1 MKKVVFS
8 CLILCCELLC
18 FGCMQNKKFF
28 ELENVAIVTSD
39 STTNVVR
46 LAAVELQYFIWKT
59 TGFKPEIT
67 SELPAGSK
75 GIFVGGSQYTEAM
88 QLPEKS
94 FGEQEYLIDVTPE
107 RIVLM
112 GQDTDSQSETERDKG
127 RDNNGISPEKDRP
140 VMDYGVATGDGAF
153 NGVQVALP
161 SIYDAQGTCY
171 AVYDFIERFLGVRFF
186 GPSPENVFI
195 PEEREIKVSCQQIR
209 RAPAIKYRHGTYTF
223 EWPIVKE
230 QYMEASGEMQ
240 QLFVRRLRMGGRK
253 WAANHAFTGY
263 QDRFLKKNPKR
274 PELFESYHP
283 EYFAK
288 GRDGGASERQFCY
301 TNPGF
306 IRQVAKD
313 AVRYFKEGKTIA
325 EQVALGDYF
334 AIVPLDNANWCTCEE
349 CQKLLALDKEN
360 IIGSHFN
367 CGMAT
372 HYMWSFI
379 NDVAKEVKKEYPDS
393 NKKLTALAYHVYAYL
408 PEDIQL
414 EDNIAVAPCLHPRNY
429 WAPGMERNEM
439 KFYKAWIEESKKS
452 GRDVFLWNYLC
463 FPTERGVI
471 GKFNVFPGF
480 NIHKLGEQI
489 RMYAADQVKGVF
501 FCGTG
506 EQLDFYITMRLMDD
520 PTLDTDQLMN
530 DFFDNYFGQASES
543 MKAFYTTIESVYSN
557 SENYPENIQ
566 TEEAQFHQTEEIAWK
581 YLGTPD
587 VMEKLH
593 QTIEQAQASA
603 RNDIEKCRVESWVEG
618 VWKYMQEGYD
628 IYNHQ

>member
-1 MKKVVFS
+1 MKKKVLS
-8 CLILCCELLC
+8 CLILCCGLLC
-18 FGCMQNKKFF
+18 SGFLQAKKSFL
-28 ELENVAIVTSD
+28 LEGAYIVTSD
-39 STTNVVR
+39 SSTNTVR

-59 TGFKPEIT
+59 TGFKPKIT
-67 SELPAGSK
+67 SRIPVGSK
-75 GIFVGGSQYTEAM
+75 GIFVGRSRYTEAM
-88 QLPEKS
+88 QLADKPFS
-94 FGEQEYLIDVTPE
+94 EQEYLIDVAPE

-112 GQDTDSQSETERDKG
+112 GQDEDFQSEAERNKG

-140 VMDYGVATGDGAF
+140 VLDYGLVTGDDSV
-153 NGVQVALP
+153 NGLMVPLP

-195 PEEREIKVSCQQIR
+195 PEARKIKVACQQIR
-209 RAPAIKYRHGTYTF
+209 RAPAIKYRHGTCTF

-230 QYMEASGEMQ
+230 QYMGATGDMQ
-240 QLFVRRLRMGGRK
+240 QLFIRRLRMGGRK

-263 QDRFLKKNPKR
+263 QDRFLRKNPKR

-288 GRDGGASERQFCY
+288 GRKGGASERQFCY

-306 IRQVAKD
+306 IRQVAED
-313 AVRYFKEGKTIA
+313 AVRYFREGKTFA
-325 EQVALGDYF
+325 EQIALGDYF

-349 CQKLLALDKEN
+349 CQMQLALDKAN

-367 CGMAT
+367 CGTAT
-372 HYMWSFI
+372 HYIWNFI
-379 NDVAKEVKKEYPDS
+379 NNVAKEVKKEKIMGD
-393 NKKLTALAYHVYAYL
+393 KKLTALAYHVYAYL

-414 EDNIAVAPCLHPRNY
+414 EDNIAVVPCLHPRNY
-429 WAPGMERNEM
+429 WVPGMERNEM

-463 FPTERGVI
+463 FPTERGI
-471 GKFNVFPGF
+471 ISNFNVFPGF
-480 NIHKLGEQI
+480 NIHKSGEQI
-489 RMYAADQVKGVF
+489 RMYGADRVKGGF

-520 PTLDTDQLMN
+520 PALDIDLLM
-530 DFFDNYFGQASES
+530 DEFFDNYFGQASKS
-543 MKAFYTTIESVYSN
+543 MKAFYTKIESVYSDPK
-557 SENYPENIQ
+557 NYPENIQ
-566 TEEAQFHQTEEIAWK
+566 TEEAQFHQTEEIAWR

-587 VMEKLH
+587 VMDDLRL
-593 QTIEQAQASA
+593 TIEKAQKSA
-603 RNDIEKCRVESWVEG
+603 KSDLEKRRVESWVNG
-618 VWKYMQEGYD
+618 VWKYMLKGYSSF
-628 IYNHQ
+628 NQK